1 MNFTLVSRM
10 GTWETKKRHAIAFPS
25 SNFINT
31 FCCAGQTVL
40 IHAYKLQPPFL
51 KICLLMNF
59 VATSNGHKEHKKR
72 NGNSKDKPAYVT
84 RSDTHTSMNTRT
96 QILFLR
102 ASSKT
107 ELANLR
113 D

>member
-51 KICLLMNF
+51 KICRLMNF
-59 VATSNGHKEHKKR
+59 VATSNGQR
-72 NGNSKDKPAYVT
+72 
-84 RSDTHTSMNTRT
+84 NTRKEME
-96 QILFLR
+96 IP
-102 ASSKT
+102 KI
-107 ELANLR
+107 NWPM
-113 D
+113 

>member
-51 KICLLMNF
+51 KICRLMNF

-72 NGNSKDKPAYVT
+72 NGNSKDKLAYVT
-84 RSDTHTSMNTRT
+84 SWSA
-96 QILFLR
+96 LR
-102 ASSKT
+102 RP
-107 ELANLR
+107 LR
-113 D
+113 QMHFDKKPVVQLGWRFPAWR